1 MGIDPNLCYQALRTR
16 DPRFDGRFFT
26 AVTTT
31 GVYCRPICPAPTPKP
46 GNVRFYACAA
56 AAEDA
61 GFRPCRRCRPETAP
75 GSPAWGGTAAVVSR
89 ALRLIMQ
96 GILDESS
103 IEELAER
110 LGVGGR
116 HLRRLFLQHLG
127 VAPRAVLRTQRL
139 HIARQLIDETDLAMT
154 AIAAAAGFNS
164 IRRFNQAVAETFRDS
179 PTGLRRK
186 ARREGSAG
194 GGLAMRLAYRPPLAW
209 KPLID
214 FLRLRAIPGVEA
226 VEGDTYRRSIEIDG
240 KSGAIEVMPAADGPY
255 LSIRLHLP
263 AMGRLAQVIDRVRRV
278 FDLGADPVRIA
289 ADLGADPILKPI
301 VCALPG
307 LRVPGAWDP
316 FELTVRAVV
325 GQQISVK
332 AATTI
337 AGRLVQRFGR
347 PVDLKASLK
356 VTHVFPTAETLR
368 SADLRAIGLTA
379 ARAQTVRNVAAAAC
393 DGRLP
398 RDSSLGLETV
408 LQTLKTIGGI
418 GAWTAHYIAMRA
430 FGEPD
435 AFPEGDLGLRRA
447 LSAGGSLISN
457 AKLNRMAE
465 AWRPWRAYA
474 AMYLW
479 SRRSLTDVHSMKFER
494 KRQ

>member
-1 MGIDPNLCYQALRTR
+1 LDCVNIDPNLCYQALRTR
-16 DPRFDGRFFT
+16 DARFDGRFFT

-31 GVYCRPICPAPTPKP
+31 GIYCRPICPAPTPKLR
-46 GNVRFYACAA
+46 NVRFYACAA

-75 GSPAWGGTAAVVSR
+75 GSPAWSGTSAVVSR

-103 IEELAER
+103 IEELAGR
-110 LGVGGR
+110 VGVGGR
-116 HLRRLFLQHLG
+116 HLRRLFIQHLG

-139 HIARQLIDETDLAMT
+139 HIARQLIDETELSMT
-154 AIAAAAGFNS
+154 EIALAAGFNS
-164 IRRFNQAVAETFRDS
+164 IRRFNQALTESFRAS
-179 PTGLRRK
+179 PTELRRK
-186 ARREGSAG
+186 ARREGYAG
-194 GGLAMRLAYRPPLAW
+194 GALAMRLTYRPPLAW
-209 KPLID
+209 KPLIN

-226 VEGDTYRRSIEIDG
+226 VQDNIYRRSIEIDG
-240 KSGAIEVMPAADGPY
+240 KSGVIEVMPASDGPY
-255 LSIRLHLP
+255 LSMQMHLP
-263 AMGRLAQVIDRVRRV
+263 SIGRLAQVIDRIRRV
-278 FDLGADPVRIA
+278 FDLGADPFRIA
-289 ADLGADPILKPI
+289 DDLGTDPILKPI
-301 VCALPG
+301 VRALPG

-347 PVDLKASLK
+347 PLDINENLK

-368 SADLRAIGLTA
+368 NADLRAIGLTV
-379 ARAQTVRNVAAAAC
+379 ARAQTIRNVAAAAC

-398 RDSSLGLETV
+398 CDSSLGLETV
-408 LQTLKTIGGI
+408 IQKLKTIEGI
-418 GAWTAHYIAMRA
+418 GPWTAHYIAMRA

-435 AFPEGDLGLRRA
+435 AFPEGDLGLRHA
-447 LSAGGSLISN
+447 LSVGGSLISN
-457 AKLNRMAE
+457 AQLKRMAE
-465 AWRPWRAYA
+465 PWRPWRAYA

-479 SRRSLTDVHSMKFER
+479 NRPSLER
-494 KRQ
+494 PCI